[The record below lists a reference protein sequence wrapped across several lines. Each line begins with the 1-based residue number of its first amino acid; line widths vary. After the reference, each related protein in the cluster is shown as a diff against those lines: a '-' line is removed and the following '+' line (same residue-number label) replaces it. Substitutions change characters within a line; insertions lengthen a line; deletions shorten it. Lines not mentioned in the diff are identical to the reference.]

1 MPTLRG
7 WIAADVGLL
16 APEVDCLFLT
26 DGAAEFRSV
35 DSRGAAVPT

>member
-16 APEVDCLFLT
+16 APEVDSLF
-26 DGAAEFRSV
+26 
-35 DSRGAAVPT
+35 